1 MPQHLHF
8 PSRSAFRAW
17 LEENHSVKPELWL
30 VYYKKHTGKES
41 VSYEDGV
48 CEAICFGWI
57 DGKVMTIDDDCYKQ
71 RFSPRRKNSK
81 WSELNKRRAEKM
93 MSEGSM
99 TEAGM
104 RSIEEAKANG
114 KWDESTSRIIPDM
127 PPELFQAL
135 QKNKTAF
142 QNFNNF
148 ANSYR
153 NLYIAWVSAAKREET
168 KLKRIAEVVRRAEI
182 NEKPGML

>member
-8 PSRSAFRAW
+8 PSRAAFRAW

-30 VYYKKHTGKES
+30 IYYKVHTGIES
-41 VSYEDGV
+41 VSYEDAV
-48 CEAICFGWI
+48 CEAVCFGWI
-57 DGKVMTIDDDCYKQ
+57 DGKIMTIDEDRYMQ

-114 KWDESTSRIIPDM
+114 KWDESSDRIIPEM
-127 PPELFQAL
+127 SAELKQAL
-135 QKNKTAF
+135 NRNKTAR
-142 QNFNNF
+142 NNF
-148 ANSYR
+148 ENFAKSYQ
-153 NLYIAWVSAAKREET
+153 NMYIAWVSAAKREET
-168 KLKRIAEVVRRAEI
+168 MMKRIAEVVRRSEL
-182 NEKPGML
+182 NEKPGMM